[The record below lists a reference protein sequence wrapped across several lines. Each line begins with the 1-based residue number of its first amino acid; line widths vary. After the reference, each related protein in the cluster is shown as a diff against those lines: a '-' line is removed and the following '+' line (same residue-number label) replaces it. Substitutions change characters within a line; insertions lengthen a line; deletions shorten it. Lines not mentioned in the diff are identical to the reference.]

1 MSKWPSLRSAARF
14 LSAIGARH
22 CAWCR
27 LTHFCFQ
34 LLFRQATLPTRRALV
49 ADTICC
55 WGRERDS
62 VGATS
67 FTSSVREEVRAEWV
81 AATRAA
87 VSCVREEVRA
97 EWVAATRMAASTRAA
112 VSVREEVA
120 TRAADS
126 VREEVRAE
134 WVAATCAEQRAAAPK
149 AVG

>member
-34 LLFRQATLPTRRALV
+34 LLFRQATLPTRRALA
-49 ADTICC
+49 ADTICS

-87 VSCVREEVRA
+87 VPCVREEVRA
-97 EWVAATRMAASTRAA
+97 EWVAATRAA

>member
-34 LLFRQATLPTRRALV
+34 LLFRQATLPTCRALV
-49 ADTICC
+49 ADTTCS
-55 WGRERDS
+55 WGRDA

-67 FTSSVREEVRAEWV
+67 FTSSVREEVRVEWV

-87 VSCVREEVRA
+87 VSCVREEVRV
-97 EWVAATRMAASTRAA
+97 EWVAATRAA
-112 VSVREEVA
+112 VSVREEV
-120 TRAADS
+120 R
-126 VREEVRAE
+126 VE
-134 WVAATCAEQRAAAPK
+134 WVAATRAAVRVEWEAAVRVEWEAAAPK